1 MPLGS
6 RISQGGNFGHRL
18 AEWAAEFSSPYIEA
32 RGRGG
37 LVSGLAIDL
46 AVDLAVGPNLSN
58 IDMLR

>member
-18 AEWAAEFSSPYIEA
+18 AECAAEFSSPYIEA

-37 LVSGLAIDL
+37 L
-46 AVDLAVGPNLSN
+46 AVGLAVGPNLSN
-58 IDMLR
+58 IDMLG